1 MSEAPYLYHT
11 KNAFEIGNNRSS
23 EWRNLRL
30 MVSRDST
37 EYLTVALV
45 EQAKGGH
52 PRLDG
57 RIRGLQVAW
66 YPKYADYD
74 LRLYALTTALAG
86 VSQTRS

>member
-1 MSEAPYLYHT
+1 MDEIYST
-11 KNAFEIGNNRSS
+11 RNAFTVGNNRPG
-23 EWRNLRL
+23 EWQSLRF
-30 MVSRDST
+30 MVYRDRT

-52 PRLDG
+52 PHMDG

-74 LRLYALTTALAG
+74 LRLYALHTALAG
-86 VSQTRS
+86 VTQTHS